1 MIFIYN
7 ALLEGWTVKKTQQNQ
22 FRFSKDLN
30 NNQDILVENYLDKF
44 IKNNMNIKGI
54 FNKN

>member
-7 ALLEGWTVKKTQQNQ
+7 ALLEGWTVQKTQQNQ
-22 FRFSKDLN
+22 FRFSKDLD
-30 NNQDILVENYLDKF
+30 NNQDILVENYLEKF
-44 IKNNMNIKGI
+44 IRNNMNIKGI